1 MCDVQVA
8 LKVATCTEGHLL
20 SPSNFSSSLPHP
32 PWLPFFLEPRNL
44 PTLSLLC
51 SPRGVPLIQHWSLP
65 LVTDHVTGARKIN
78 GGFLSCLGLG
88 LQDGSSSTSSSLPV
102 GHSSISSPCSA
113 TSDTG
118 SKMRL

>member
-78 GGFLSCLGLG
+78 GGFLSCLGLV
-88 LQDGSSSTSSSLPV
+88 LKMVRHLLPHHFLWAILLSQAHV
-102 GHSSISSPCSA
+102 QQPLTLA
-113 TSDTG
+113 P
-118 SKMRL
+118 R